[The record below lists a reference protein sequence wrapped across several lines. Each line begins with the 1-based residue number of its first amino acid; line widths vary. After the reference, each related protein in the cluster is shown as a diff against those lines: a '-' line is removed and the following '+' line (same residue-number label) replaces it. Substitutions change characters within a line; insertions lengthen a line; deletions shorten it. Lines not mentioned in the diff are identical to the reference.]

1 MSRFCSRFDG
11 RNAGRFPAVAG
22 GARPV
27 FRYETQT
34 LIARMTTKPS
44 DAHARAIDKLL
55 STLIVSGAYATMDA
69 FYVMAAQDAQAASL
83 NWIADAY
90 NLTLGGSPT
99 FTAYKGYTPN
109 GSSTYL
115 DTGFNPTTASS
126 PKFTQNSAH
135 MFAWH
140 LTAVDASFDVGN
152 TTSRITKPGTANVF
166 TRPNNSSNMSAS
178 GSYTTHKGWVRTAS
192 NAAAIYISGASAGST
207 TTASAALT
215 NYNFGI
221 GRTSATEFGASQVS
235 IVHFGSQLT
244 ATQIAAIHTGCREYG
259 LAIGM
264 I

>member
-11 RNAGRFPAVAG
+11 RNARRRQQPGKRPA
-22 GARPV
+22 

-69 FYVMAAQDAQAASL
+69 FYVMAAQDEQAASL

-115 DTGFNPTTASS
+115 DTGFNPTTAVS
-126 PKFTQNSAH
+126 PKFVQNSAH

-140 LTAVDASFDVGN
+140 LTAVDASFDIGN
-152 TTSRITKPGTANVF
+152 TNSRITKPGTANVF
-166 TRPNNSSNMSAS
+166 SRANNASNLSAA

-192 NAAAIYISGASAGST
+192 NAAALYISGVSAAT
-207 TTASAALT
+207 ATTASAALT

-221 GRTSATEFGASQVS
+221 GRTSATEFGASQAA

-244 ATQIAAIHTGCREYG
+244 AAQVLAVYTGAREYG
-259 LAIGM
+259 LAVGM